1 MKLYSKGVRKRLI
14 KFGVTDVP
22 VEMEHHGR
30 CIISGSPFSGFRAV
44 PLIMAPF
51 PAVVTLV

>member
-22 VEMEHHGR
+22 VEMEDHGR